1 MLTRFLSEL
10 RYRLR
15 VLLRRDRAEREL
27 SAELQFHL
35 EKEAEKYAAR
45 GVSREEAMR
54 RARLAFGGVE
64 RIKEDAR
71 DARGLVFFDSL
82 AQDLRY
88 ALRGLRARKAFSL
101 GVVLTLGLGIGANA
115 TMFGIVDRL
124 LFRPP
129 SGFRDQETAHRVYLR
144 TRENG
149 EERIDRNYS
158 FARYLDLLRFTHSFE
173 TIAAFQTRTLPLG
186 EGQVTQELRVTVAS
200 AGFFRFFDLRPAL
213 GRFFGPAEDSVP
225 TGAPVVVLGHAYWL
239 TRFGGRP
246 DVIGKPLR
254 VDRITATIIGV
265 APPGFV
271 GMSDQ
276 GVPAAYLPIT
286 AYAYSVRGASYP
298 LRYGWSWLEL
308 LVRRKPQIAV
318 RLAQQDLTAAMQQSW
333 RAAAASNPG
342 LGTVEARQPRGE
354 LGPIQMGRGPL
365 AGRDAKVA
373 AWVAG
378 VALIVLLIA
387 CANVANLFLSRAV
400 SRRRELAMRQA
411 LGVSRLRLARQLLTE
426 SLLLAAIGGVAG
438 LAIAQWG
445 ATTLRVLFLR
455 DAAAAVLVDGRTLLF
470 TALATL
476 VAALLTGILP
486 ALQAG
491 RGDVTT
497 LLKGGSR
504 EGHQPSRLRTGLL
517 VFQATLSV
525 VLLVGGGLFVR
536 SLHNVRGYRL
546 GYDVEPVLYA
556 VANPR
561 GERLTPAER
570 TALAERML
578 AVAQATPG
586 VSRAALTISV
596 PFWSNEESDLYVPG
610 VDSVGKLGRFLLQA
624 ASTDYFATMGTRILR
639 GRGFE
644 PADRRD
650 APRVVVV
657 GEAMAR
663 ALWPGRD
670 AIGQCVWI
678 GSDTSSC
685 STVVG
690 IAEEMRLRSLTDA
703 REYTYF
709 VPLGQYD
716 NPPDPQ
722 LFVRVEARAAEQAE
736 PLRRRL
742 QPLLPG
748 AAYVNVVPLS
758 TLVDPNLQAWRF
770 AATMFVAFGGLAL
783 LLAAIGLYSMIAYDV
798 AQRTRELG
806 LRIAL
811 GSSVGRVVRLIV
823 SRGLGVVAMGVVAGT
838 ALALWATRWVAG
850 LLFSQ
855 SPHDPLVYAGVALL
869 LLGVSLVA
877 SLLPAWRA
885 ARVDPNVALR
895 LD

>member
-15 VLLRRDRAEREL
+15 VLLRRDHAEREL
-27 SAELQFHL
+27 DAELHFHL
-35 EKEAEKYAAR
+35 EQEAEKYVAR
-45 GVSREEAMR
+45 GIPREAALR

-64 RIKEDAR
+64 RIKDDAR
-71 DARGLVFFDSL
+71 DARGLVFFDTL

-124 LFRPP
+124 LFRAP
-129 SGFRDQETAHRVYLR
+129 SGFRDQETAHRVYMR
-144 TRENG
+144 RKDNG
-149 EERIDRNYS
+149 AERIDRNYS
-158 FARYLDLLRFTHSFE
+158 FARYLDLLRFTRSFDAV
-173 TIAAFQTRTLPLG
+173 AAFQTRRLAVG
-186 EGQVTQELRVTVAS
+186 EGEATRELQVTVAS
-200 AGFFRFFDLRPAL
+200 ASYFGFFELRPAL
-213 GRFFGPAEDSVP
+213 GRFFGAAEDSVP
-225 TGAPVVVLGHAYWL
+225 AGAPVVVLGHAYWL

-246 DVIGKPLR
+246 DVIGKPLKI
-254 VDRITATIIGV
+254 DRLTATIIGV

-276 GVPAAYLPIT
+276 GVPAAYVPIT
-286 AYAYSVRGASYP
+286 AYANALRGPGYQ
-298 LRYGWSWLEL
+298 LRYGWTWLEL
-308 LVRRKPQIAV
+308 LVRRKPAVGIAA
-318 RLAQQDLTAAMQQSW
+318 AQQDLTAALQQSW
-333 RAAAASNPG
+333 RSAAAADAG
-342 LGTVEARQPRGE
+342 WGTVAARQPRGE
-354 LGPIQMGRGPL
+354 LGPLQLARGPL

-373 AWVAG
+373 SWVAG

-411 LGVSRLRLARQLLTE
+411 LGVTRLRLARQLLTE
-426 SLLLAAIGGVAG
+426 SLLLAAIGGAAG

-445 ATTLRVLFLR
+445 ATTLRVLFLPETS
-455 DAAAAVLVDGRTLLF
+455 AAVLVDARTLLF

-476 VAALLTGILP
+476 VVALLTGIVP
-486 ALQAG
+486 ALHAG

-497 LLKGGSR
+497 ILKGGSR
-504 EGHQPSRLRTGLL
+504 EGHQPSRMRTGLL

-525 VLLVGGGLFVR
+525 VLLVGSALFVR

-546 GYDVEPVLYA
+546 GYDVEPVLY
-556 VANPR
+556 VEGNLR
-561 GERLTPAER
+561 GERLSPAER

-578 AVAQATPG
+578 AVTQATPG
-586 VSRAALTISV
+586 VSHAALTIAV
-596 PFWSNEESDLYVPG
+596 PFWSNEERDLSVPG
-610 VDSVGKLGRFLLQA
+610 LDSVNHLGRFLLQA
-624 ASTDYFATMGTRILR
+624 GSADYFATMGTRIVR
-639 GRGFE
+639 GRGFDLG
-644 PADRRD
+644 DRGNSS
-650 APRVVVV
+650 RVVVV
-657 GEAMAR
+657 GEAMAQV
-663 ALWPGRD
+663 LWPGRD

-678 GSDTSSC
+678 GTDASSC

-690 IAEEMRLRSLTDA
+690 VAEEMRVRSLLDA
-703 REYTYF
+703 RDYSYY
-709 VPLGQYD
+709 VPVGQYD

-722 LFVRVEARAAEQAE
+722 LFVRIEGRASEQAE
-736 PLRRRL
+736 GLRRRL

-770 AATMFVAFGGLAL
+770 GATMFVAFGGLAL

-823 SRGLGVVAMGVVAGT
+823 SRGLGIVAMGVAAGT
-838 ALALWATRWVAG
+838 VLALWATRWVEA
-850 LLFSQ
+850 LLFRQ
-855 SPHDPLVYAGVALL
+855 SARDPVVYAGVALL
-869 LLGVSLVA
+869 LFCVSIVA

-885 ARVDPNVALR
+885 ARVDPNLALR